1 MMMWSPSP
9 LLILIAILAG
19 TQLFSTWR
27 QRHTPQAQAYRV
39 ASLETRIG
47 YAACYLALVGFLAVM
62 TYDVHQMLEL
72 ARAGHATAGTMP
84 AGR

>member
-1 MMMWSPSP
+1 MLSGSAIKR
-9 LLILIAILAG
+9 LIEPEEIA
-19 TQLFSTWR
+19 
-27 QRHTPQAQAYRV
+27 
-39 ASLETRIG
+39 
-47 YAACYLALVGFLAVM
+47 ALVGFLAVM